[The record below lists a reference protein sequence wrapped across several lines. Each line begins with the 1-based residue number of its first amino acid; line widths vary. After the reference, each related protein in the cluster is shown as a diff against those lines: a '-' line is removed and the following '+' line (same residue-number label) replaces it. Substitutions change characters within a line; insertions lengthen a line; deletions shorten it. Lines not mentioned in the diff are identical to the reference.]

1 MVMLKQLF
9 ILSAF
14 LLLLTSAS
22 PPVLVEKETFETF
35 ESHSYLLSFFSRNPT
50 ISDCSNDND
59 ILQIEY
65 IKINPDPPK
74 KGKSLE
80 INARGYLTE
89 RVDVGSYVDIT
100 VKLGLIKLL
109 SQRMDLCEQV
119 EKVDKKCPLEAGPQT
134 LQKTV
139 ELPKEIP
146 PGKYFVDA
154 FVYTSDH
161 RRIACLK
168 AQTFFG
174 PI

>member
-1 MVMLKQLF
+1 MLKNLI
-9 ILSAF
+9 ILLAF
-14 LLLLTSAS
+14 LLAFTSAS
-22 PPVLVEKETFETF
+22 FLVKQETYETH
-35 ESHSYLLSFFSRNPT
+35 ESYSFLYSLFPGSGKPT

-65 IKINPDPPK
+65 ITIRPDPPK
-74 KGKSLE
+74 KGKSLD
-80 INARGYLTE
+80 IDARGYLTE
-89 RVDVGSYVDIT
+89 RVDEGSYVDIT
-100 VKLGLIKLL
+100 VKLGLIRLL
-109 SQRMDLCEQV
+109 QQRMDLCEQV

-134 LQKTV
+134 LKKTV

-154 FVYTSDH
+154 FVYTKDH

-174 PI
+174 P